1 MKKRH
6 LIAMAFVGLYAQAQE
21 HFAGIGLSSRVGV
34 MNTQF
39 NPAELNNMSD
49 KFDINMFGIS
59 ANVSNNKLTVNDL
72 VNNDN
77 LDNVLFRGTD
87 PVNLRADV
95 QVSGIGMGIKF
106 KRFALG
112 LSTKI
117 YGNMDIIDVD
127 PHLGDAF
134 VNAGVNSI
142 FGTTTVSNNYN
153 QRVNGT
159 AWGEVAGTFAF
170 SLINKEKHKFNI
182 GFTGKLLLP
191 GSFAN
196 MGMDKFTGTISRV
209 DNIVYL
215 TNTQASVNF
224 AYSGE
229 LANSFTQFNN
239 YSKSAIGSLGGV
251 GFDLGINYQWRD
263 QSSANLKK
271 NQNRYKLNLGMAI
284 RNVGSMTFKDPNN
297 KSTNYTLSI
306 QGTQSLNL
314 NQFENIESIK
324 DIETILL
331 NSGYLTKT
339 TSNKDFKVSLPTTFV
354 LYADVKVISKLFIS
368 GYLQQRVKSIDVND
382 QIATQNNFTITPHV
396 NLGFFEFFLPF
407 TQNEISGFN
416 TGLGIRA
423 GGFYIG
429 SGSGVT
435 ALMNNAKQADFYLG
449 WRIGIF

>member
-6 LIAMAFVGLYAQAQE
+6 LIAMAFVGLCAQAQE
-21 HFAGIGLSSRVGV
+21 HYAGIGLSSRVGV
-34 MNTQF
+34 LNTQF

-49 KFDINMFGIS
+49 KFDINLFGIS

-77 LDNVLFRGTD
+77 LENVLFRGTD

-95 QVSGIGMGIKF
+95 QVSGFGMGIKF

-127 PHLGDAF
+127 SRLGDAF
-134 VNAGVNSI
+134 VNAGINSI

-159 AWGEVAGTFAF
+159 AWGEVAGTVAF
-170 SLINKEKHKFNI
+170 SLINKEKHKFNV

-209 DNIVYL
+209 GGVAYL

-229 LANSFTQFNN
+229 LANSFTQFDN
-239 YSKSAIGSLGGV
+239 YSKSAIGSVGGA
-251 GFDLGINYQWRD
+251 GFDLGVNYQWRD
-263 QSSANLKK
+263 KAPEDLKK

-314 NQFENIESIK
+314 NQFENVESIQ

-382 QIATQNNFTITPHV
+382 QIATQNNFTITPHL

-423 GGFYIG
+423 GGFYLG
-429 SGSGVT
+429 SGSGIT
-435 ALMNNAKQADFYLG
+435 ALMNNAKQADIYLG
-449 WRIGIF
+449 WRFGIF